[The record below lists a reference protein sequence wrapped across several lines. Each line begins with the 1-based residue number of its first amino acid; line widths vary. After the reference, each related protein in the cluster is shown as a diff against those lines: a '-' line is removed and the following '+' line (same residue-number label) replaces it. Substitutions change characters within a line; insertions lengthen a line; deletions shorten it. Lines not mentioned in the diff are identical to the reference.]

1 MTRKFNT
8 LDEFI
13 QYLRERVEPNIA
25 RAVQNGAELI
35 TTETRVQVG

>member
-1 MTRKFNT
+1 M
-8 LDEFI
+8 DEFI

-25 RAVQNGAELI
+25 RAVQNRAELI